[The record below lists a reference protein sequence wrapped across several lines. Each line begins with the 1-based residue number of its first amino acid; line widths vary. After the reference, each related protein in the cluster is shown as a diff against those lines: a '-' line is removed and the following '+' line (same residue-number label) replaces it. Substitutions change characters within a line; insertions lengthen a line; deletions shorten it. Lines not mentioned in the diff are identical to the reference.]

1 MPTSLRG
8 YLPGTDKGNTI
19 RVGWEPSRGHK
30 LEQEENREEEE
41 EEVEVSI
48 DRRFVN
54 IWHTVLLKVFWLTLG
69 STLIVYI
76 SQYEDDWFGYL
87 DSSKKLTHTNCKLPP
102 KFVFEKVPPL
112 ENKNYQQDFFFNLI
126 FYKCYR
132 DIQLQMKKDYF
143 WILNNLTLEFFEK
156 V

>member
-76 SQYEDDWFGYL
+76 SQYEDD
-87 DSSKKLTHTNCKLPP
+87 
-102 KFVFEKVPPL
+102 
-112 ENKNYQQDFFFNLI
+112 
-126 FYKCYR
+126 
-132 DIQLQMKKDYF
+132 
-143 WILNNLTLEFFEK
+143 
-156 V
+156 

>member
-54 IWHTVLLKVFWLTLG
+54 I
-69 STLIVYI
+69 
-76 SQYEDDWFGYL
+76 
-87 DSSKKLTHTNCKLPP
+87 
-102 KFVFEKVPPL
+102 
-112 ENKNYQQDFFFNLI
+112 
-126 FYKCYR
+126 
-132 DIQLQMKKDYF
+132 
-143 WILNNLTLEFFEK
+143 
-156 V
+156 